1 MLLLNIVV
9 LIAGFFALIK
19 GADVFVDGSAAL
31 AKNFKIPTLIIGLT
45 VVAMGTSAPELAVS
59 VSAGLQGANEIA
71 FSNVVGSN
79 LFNLLGVLGVCAVIS
94 PLPVGPVALKRD
106 YPVSIAVTLFVLA
119 AVGGNAIL
127 SGELF
132 KSGMYDN
139 VGAVTR
145 PVAGILLAVFAAYI
159 LYLIIDAKRNPA
171 PDDGEIAKMSNMKCF
186 AFIVIGLV
194 LIVVGGKAVVY
205 AARELALA
213 AGVSE
218 TLVGLTVVALGT
230 SLPELVTSIVAAKK
244 GEMDLAVGNVIGSN
258 IFNIMLI
265 LGVSASLRP
274 IAVNAASVYD
284 TAILAAVS
292 ILAYISCVS
301 RRRINRIEGVVFL
314 AAYTAAVVF
323 AAVR

>member
-79 LFNLLGVLGVCAVIS
+79 LFNLLVVLGACAVIS

-119 AVGGNAIL
+119 AVGGNTIL

-132 KSGMYDN
+132 KSGMAQH
-139 VGAVTR
+139 VPVVIFHIHR
-145 PVAGILLAVFAAYI
+145 PVRHR
-159 LYLIIDAKRNPA
+159 LY
-171 PDDGEIAKMSNMKCF
+171 
-186 AFIVIGLV
+186 
-194 LIVVGGKAVVY
+194 
-205 AARELALA
+205 
-213 AGVSE
+213 
-218 TLVGLTVVALGT
+218 T
-230 SLPELVTSIVAAKK
+230 
-244 GEMDLAVGNVIGSN
+244 
-258 IFNIMLI
+258 
-265 LGVSASLRP
+265 
-274 IAVNAASVYD
+274 
-284 TAILAAVS
+284 
-292 ILAYISCVS
+292 
-301 RRRINRIEGVVFL
+301 
-314 AAYTAAVVF
+314 
-323 AAVR
+323 

>member
-31 AKNFKIPTLIIGLT
+31 AKNFKIPSLIIGLT

-79 LFNLLGVLGVCAVIS
+79 LFNLLVVLGACAVIS

-119 AVGGNAIL
+119 AVGGNTIL

-132 KSGMYDN
+132 KSGMYDV

-145 PVAGILLAVFAAYI
+145 PVAGILIAVFAAYI

-186 AFIVIGLV
+186 AFIVI
-194 LIVVGGKAVVY
+194 
-205 AARELALA
+205 
-213 AGVSE
+213 
-218 TLVGLTVVALGT
+218 
-230 SLPELVTSIVAAKK
+230 
-244 GEMDLAVGNVIGSN
+244 
-258 IFNIMLI
+258 
-265 LGVSASLRP
+265 
-274 IAVNAASVYD
+274 
-284 TAILAAVS
+284 
-292 ILAYISCVS
+292 
-301 RRRINRIEGVVFL
+301 
-314 AAYTAAVVF
+314 
-323 AAVR
+323 